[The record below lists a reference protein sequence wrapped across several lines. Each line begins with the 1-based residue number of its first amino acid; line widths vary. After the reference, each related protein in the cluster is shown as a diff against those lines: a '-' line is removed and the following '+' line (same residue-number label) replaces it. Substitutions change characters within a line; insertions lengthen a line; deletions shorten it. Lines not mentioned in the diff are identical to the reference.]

1 MHKTKEP
8 VWILLFLA
16 FFSNILYMAGLPGAG
31 SVAGETT
38 SAVCACSPRQ
48 AYYQPD
54 AYAAFHFYMRVS
66 TDATHVHD
74 AANPT
79 AVLRCGV
86 SRSL

>member
-16 FFSNILYMAGLPGAG
+16 FFSNIMYHGWPG

-48 AYYQPD
+48 AYSQPD

-74 AANPT
+74 AANLT